1 MKNKHRTYIRKK
13 ALQIIELEQQIRLGK
28 NVQSN
33 QQKIQGIMSTLSME
47 DILFIDDYIRRSN
60 LLTK

>member
-13 ALQIIELEQQIRLGK
+13 ALQIVELEQQIRLGK